1 MVKTEQFMFLPFLPG
16 GAPFVLGVP
25 FSFYHIR
32 GKNGKYRFAF
42 SVFTGGY
49 GPFSF
54 TISAV
59 KTAKI
64 DSFLPFLPGG
74 ASFFNT
80 ISAIN
85 TVKSFFFIFVL
96 F

>member
-1 MVKTEQFMFLPFLPG
+1 MVYRFYQG

-25 FSFYHIR
+25 FSVYHIR

-80 ISAIN
+80 ISAIK
-85 TVKSFFFIFVL
+85 TVKSMFVL
-96 F
+96 FVPF